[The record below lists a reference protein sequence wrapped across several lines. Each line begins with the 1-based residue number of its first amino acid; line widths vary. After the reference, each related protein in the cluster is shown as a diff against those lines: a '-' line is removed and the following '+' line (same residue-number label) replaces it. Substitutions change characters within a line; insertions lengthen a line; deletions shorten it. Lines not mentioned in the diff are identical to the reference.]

1 MTYQVRDSARFYD
14 LDEDVQYPSV
24 TTILGVIA
32 KPGLMY
38 WAANLERATI
48 LAALRDAIT
57 GKVKSME
64 LRTGTEADDF
74 TTVYFKKDPLKF
86 IEALAQEKKAADRVK
101 EKAADIG
108 NEAHAMVEWTLR
120 KQLGLK
126 VSGKPA
132 MSVEAARCFKSWQ
145 AWFKGTGLTA
155 VHAEKIVYCHA
166 CGIAGTA
173 DLIAIKK
180 GLTYVLDWKT
190 GKAIYE
196 ESYLQN
202 IAYRHCY
209 QQMFPKAKVA
219 GGAIVRLPK
228 EGGDVEVQMTP
239 KSVKYESFQA
249 AHTLWRWTREIKGMK
264 TGDAPK
270 EKH

>member
-1 MTYQVRDSARFYD
+1 MAYQARDSARFYD

-48 LAALRDAIT
+48 LAAV
-57 GKVKSME
+57 G
-64 LRTGTEADDF
+64 EALANR
-74 TTVYFKKDPLKF
+74 KKPKTRAEMIAL
-86 IEALAQEKKAADRVK
+86 IEALAKEKKAADRVK

-132 MSVEAARCFKSWQ
+132 MSAEAARCYKSWQ
-145 AWFKGTGLTA
+145 SWFKGTGLTA
-155 VHAEKIVYCHA
+155 VHAEKLVYCHA

-173 DLIAIKK
+173 DLIAVKK

-202 IAYRHCY
+202 VAYRHCY
-209 QQMFPKAKVA
+209 QQMFPKSKVT

-228 EGGDVEVQMTP
+228 EGGDVEVKMTP

-249 AHTLWRWTREIKGMK
+249 AHQLWKWTREIKDLK
-264 TGDAPK
+264 TGDAPR
-270 EKH
+270 ENH

>member
-1 MTYQVRDSARFYD
+1 MAYQARDSARFYD
-14 LDEDVQYPSV
+14 LDEDIQYPSV

-48 LAALRDAIT
+48 LAAV
-57 GKVKSME
+57 G
-64 LRTGTEADDF
+64 
-74 TTVYFKKDPLKF
+74 
-86 IEALAQEKKAADRVK
+86 EALSNKKKPKTREEMLALIETLAKEKKAADKVK
-101 EKAADIG
+101 DKAADIG

-120 KQLGLK
+120 KRLGLK
-126 VSGKPA
+126 VKGRPA
-132 MSVEAARCFKSWQ
+132 MSPEAKRCFTSWQ
-145 AWFKGTGLTA
+145 TWFKSTGLTPIA
-155 VHAEKIVYCHA
+155 AEKMVYCHA

-173 DLIAIKK
+173 DLIAEKK
-180 GLTYVLDWKT
+180 GKYYVLDWKT

-196 ESYLQN
+196 ESFLQN
-202 IAYRHCY
+202 IAYQHCWT
-209 QQMFPKAKVA
+209 QMEGKRTG
-219 GGAIVRLPK
+219 GGAVVRLPK

-249 AHTLWRWTREIKGMK
+249 AHKLWQWTREIKGMK

-270 EKH
+270 EEHR